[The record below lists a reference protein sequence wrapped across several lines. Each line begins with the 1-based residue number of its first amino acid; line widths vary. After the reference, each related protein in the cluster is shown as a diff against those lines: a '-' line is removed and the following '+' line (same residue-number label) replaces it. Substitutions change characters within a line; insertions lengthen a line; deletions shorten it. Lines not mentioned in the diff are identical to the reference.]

1 MEKKKTEIVRT
12 LREDALRLMSVNS
25 AKNDFMSGLKIIVLC
40 MQKIRKISH
49 DQIDLAIESLSEVVE
64 LYADLEI
71 VYVSHTSHELS
82 ATDDFRERIKHL
94 CDGVSSII
102 RQYDYKNPSKQE
114 TMLMYRLF
122 HSSGKF

>member
-1 MEKKKTEIVRT
+1 MNKQIAEIVRA
-12 LREDALRLMSVNS
+12 LREDALKLMSVDS
-25 AKNDFMSGLKIIVLC
+25 AKSDFMSGLKIIVLC

-49 DQIDLAIESLSEVVE
+49 EQIDLAIESLSEIVE

-71 VYVSHTSHELS
+71 IYVSHTSHELS

-102 RQYDYKNPSKQE
+102 
-114 TMLMYRLF
+114 
-122 HSSGKF
+122 